1 MTAITRRR
9 AIAAGP
15 VSLVIFFVTLLF
27 TVMPAAQL
35 LQGTEGS
42 VRVFSSFT
50 IVVWSMAAIIVLSVA
65 FGFTVGRRLD
75 EATAHY
81 PKFVTA
87 FLFGAC
93 SGGVGLVSAAVLMP
107 FVELVD
113 GVTSSEVLL
122 ALMLVLVVPAAVAGF
137 GTRWVLE
144 ASADTWTEV
153 AVAMGIAVVAIG
165 LFLWLIRGYYVEDQI
180 QALL

>member
-1 MTAITRRR
+1 MTAVTLRR

-27 TVMPAAQL
+27 TVVPAAQL
-35 LQGTEGS
+35 LQGTEGA
-42 VRVFSSFT
+42 VLVFSSFT
-50 IVVWSMAAIIVLSVA
+50 AVVWSMVGIVAASVT

-75 EATAHY
+75 EATASY
-81 PKFVTA
+81 PKFITA
-87 FLFGAC
+87 VLFSAC
-93 SGGVGLVSAAVLMP
+93 SGGIGLVAAAVLMP

-122 ALMLVLVVPAAVAGF
+122 ALILVLVVPALVSGF

-144 ASADTWTEV
+144 ASSETWTEV
-153 AVAMGIAVVAIG
+153 AVAIGIAMVSIG
-165 LFLWLIRGYYVEDQI
+165 LFLWLVQGYFVEDQV